1 MSLTLIYSLN
11 NENFFSF
18 YVQCMHTY
26 MKGWNDSRGI
36 FDSTCLYEII
46 SYECD
51 ISYVHITM
59 EPVYNTLMNTKKLM
73 HDSAN

>member
-1 MSLTLIYSLN
+1 MI
-11 NENFFSF
+11 
-18 YVQCMHTY
+18 
-26 MKGWNDSRGI
+26 GWNDSRGI

-59 EPVYNTLMNTKKLM
+59 EPVYNTLMDTKKINAWQRKL
-73 HDSAN
+73 AYGVE